1 MKLRKGDRMK
11 RLISIISVILIFLFT
26 IGIVSAQE
34 IKKGIISGKLMI
46 KDGGPMGEGLVHF
59 FNAETGPIPDPDKYW
74 RVPDYI
80 TDIKENGEFTTEL
93 NEGKYYVGAI
103 KRVSGKKEIGPP
115 MIGDFFFISKDE
127 KGNPKLYSVKKGEDI
142 STGTISEAILFK
154 GWVIKDKITAIE
166 GRVLI
171 DDGKPVEGA
180 LVFAYSLSAMSD
192 RPEFVSDRTDKDG
205 KFTLRVYEGGN
216 YYLRARDLYGGGP
229 PATGGIIGTYRKE
242 TSSHLLPPSP
252 PGPSG
257 LVGIYGKETS
267 TSVTVN
273 TGEIKKGI
281 DINVVRFPGR
291 GPKKD

>member
-1 MKLRKGDRMK
+1 MK
-11 RLISIISVILIFLFT
+11 RLIFLTSVIVFFLFT
-26 IGIVSAQE
+26 IGVVSAAELQ
-34 IKKGIISGKLMI
+34 KGRISGKLMI
-46 KDGGPMGEGLVHF
+46 KDGGPMGEDLVHF

-74 RVPDYI
+74 RVPDFI

-93 NEGKYYVGAI
+93 NEGKYYIGAI
-103 KRVSGKKEIGPP
+103 KRISGKKEVGPP
-115 MIGDFFFISKDE
+115 LIGDFFFISQDE
-127 KGNPKLYSVKKGEDI
+127 KGTPKLYIVKKGEDTNI
-142 STGTISEAILFK
+142 GTISEAIPFK
-154 GWVIKDKITAIE
+154 GWGIKDKITAIE

-171 DDGKPVEGA
+171 EDGKPVEGA
-180 LVFAYSLSAMSD
+180 LVFAYSSSAMSD
-192 RPEFVSDRTDKDG
+192 RPEFISDRTDKDG
-205 KFTLRVYEGGN
+205 KFILRVYEGGT

-242 TSSHLLPPSP
+242 TSSHLLSPSP

-267 TSVTVN
+267 TAIVVN

>member
-1 MKLRKGDRMK
+1 MK

-34 IKKGIISGKLMI
+34 IKKGRISGKLMI
-46 KDGGPMGEGLVHF
+46 KDGGPMGESLVHF

-74 RVPDYI
+74 RVPDFI

-93 NEGKYYVGAI
+93 NEGKYYIGAI
-103 KRVSGKKEIGPP
+103 KRISGKKEVGPP
-115 MIGDFFFISKDE
+115 MIGDFFFISQDKD
-127 KGNPKLYSVKKGEDI
+127 GIPKLYSVKKGEDF
-142 STGTISEAILFK
+142 STGAISEAIPFK
-154 GWVIKDKITAIE
+154 GWTFKEGITAIE

-180 LVFAYSLSAMSD
+180 LVFTYLSPTMKGKPD
-192 RPEFVSDRTDKDG
+192 FVSDRTDKDG

-229 PATGGIIGTYRKE
+229 PAAGGII
-242 TSSHLLPPSP
+242 
-252 PGPSG
+252 
-257 LVGIYGKETS
+257 GIYGKETS
-267 TSVTVN
+267 TAIVVN
-273 TGEIKKGI
+273 TGEIRKGI

>member
-1 MKLRKGDRMK
+1 MK
-11 RLISIISVILIFLFT
+11 RLISIISVILLVLFM

-34 IKKGIISGKLMI
+34 IKKSTISGKLMI
-46 KDGGPMGEGLVHF
+46 KDSGPMADGLVHF
-59 FNAETGPIPDPDKYW
+59 FSAETGPIPDPDKYW
-74 RVPDYI
+74 RVPDFI

-93 NEGKYYVGAI
+93 NEGKYYIGAI
-103 KRVSGKKEIGPP
+103 KRISGKKEIGPP
-115 MIGDFFFISKDE
+115 MIGDYFLISSDE
-127 KGNPKLYSVKKGEDI
+127 KGVPKVYSIKRSEDI
-142 STGTISEAILFK
+142 NIGTVSEATPFK
-154 GWVIKDKITAIE
+154 GWSKDKITAIE

-171 DDGKPVEGA
+171 EDGKPVEGA
-180 LVFAYSLSAMSD
+180 LVFAYRSSAMSD

-205 KFTLRVYEGGN
+205 KFILRVYEGGT

-229 PATGGIIGTYRKE
+229 PATGGIIGTYRKD
-242 TSSHLLPPSP
+242 TSTLLLPPSP

-267 TSVTVN
+267 TAIVVN
-273 TGEIKKGI
+273 TGEITKGI

>member
-1 MKLRKGDRMK
+1 MK
-11 RLISIISVILIFLFT
+11 RLIFSTSVIVFFLFT
-26 IGIVSAQE
+26 IGIVSAAELQ
-34 IKKGIISGKLMI
+34 KGRISGKLMI
-46 KDGGPMGEGLVHF
+46 KDSGPMADGLVHF

-74 RVPDYI
+74 RVPDFI

-93 NEGKYYVGAI
+93 NEGKYYIGAI
-103 KRVSGKKEIGPP
+103 KRISGKKEIGPP
-115 MIGDFFFISKDE
+115 LIGDYFFISQDKD
-127 KGNPKLYSVKKGEDI
+127 GTPKMYSVKKGEDI
-142 STGTISEAILFK
+142 STGTISEAIPFK
-154 GWVIKDKITAIE
+154 GCVIKDKITAIE

-180 LVFAYSLSAMSD
+180 LVFAYRSSAMSD

-205 KFTLRVYEGGN
+205 KFILRVYEGGP

-229 PATGGIIGTYRKE
+229 PATGGVIGTYRKE
-242 TSSHLLPPSP
+242 TSTHLLPPSP

-267 TSVTVN
+267 TAIVVN
-273 TGEIKKGI
+273 TGEITKGI